1 MITALDSSVVLDVL
15 TNSPRYSVLS
25 ESALRQASLQGQLVV
40 SETVLAEIFP
50 ALGDAEQVRRFLSD
64 WQIEFVPSDVESAM
78 LAGEMFSRYL
88 RRGRERKRILADF
101 LIGAHASVHAD
112 RLLARDRGF
121 LRDYFRDLK
130 VVDPSVA
137 G

>member
-130 VVDPSVA
+130 VVDSSVA
-137 G
+137 